1 VPEAR
6 ERRQAG
12 SGDIPQ
18 VRPLA
23 DLEADLEATPP
34 RCDVS
39 VVVPALNEA
48 ESLPDLIASLT
59 QVLADAGQDF
69 EIVIVDDGSTD
80 DTYEVLTK
88 LAVSHPQLHTISF
101 NRNYGKAAALAAGF
115 KAAGGKFVVTI
126 DADLQDDP
134 AEIPELLAKLVEG
147 YDLVSGWKQN
157 RKDSFIK
164 NQTSRLFNSV
174 TSLVTGLRLHD
185 FNCGLKAYRNE
196 VTRAI
201 RLYGEMHRYIP
212 ALAHL
217 EGYRVTEIPVRHHA
231 RRYGKTK
238 YGTARFLN
246 GFFDLM
252 TLVFLQARST
262 SPLHLFGR
270 IGFLFFIVGLVIN
283 GYFLAQWILGH
294 GLRVR
299 PLMVAGLVAIML
311 AIQFVSLGLIAELI
325 VAGRHPE
332 TEYRVRRRF

>member
-1 VPEAR
+1 M
-6 ERRQAG
+6 
-12 SGDIPQ
+12 Q
-18 VRPLA
+18 VRPQT
-23 DLEADLEATPP
+23 DLEAAPP
-34 RCDVS
+34 RCDIS

-48 ESLPDLIASLT
+48 ESLPDLVTRVASIIAET
-59 QVLADAGQDF
+59 GQTY
-69 EIVIVDDGSTD
+69 EILVVDDGSSDQTF
-80 DTYEVLTK
+80 EVLAA
-88 LAVSHPQLHTISF
+88 LAPRHPQLHAISF
-101 NRNYGKAAALAAGF
+101 TRNYGKAAALAAGF
-115 KAAGGKFVVTI
+115 QAAGGSIVITI

-134 AEIPELLAKLVEG
+134 TEIPRLLAKLEEG
-147 YDLVSGWKQN
+147 YDLVSGWKQD

-164 NQTSRLFNSV
+164 NQTSKLFNKV

-185 FNCGLKAYRNE
+185 FNCGLKAYRSQ
-196 VTRAI
+196 VTRAV

-231 RRYGKTK
+231 RRFGKTK
-238 YGTARFLN
+238 YGIARFLN

-270 IGFLFFIVGLVIN
+270 IGLLFLLIGLVIN
-283 GYFLAQWILGH
+283 GYFLVQWILGY
-294 GLRVR
+294 GLHVR